1 MSRGLMILNVILIIQ
16 YSVFREQF
24 QGSTL
29 IHQLPAVLVLLNL
42 YYHICNL
49 QPGIILPERVF
60 VLNIFDGE
68 WFVISLF
75 FQFYP
80 SVYGSFSALKAYL
93 PTSSFHLQPV

>member
-1 MSRGLMILNVILIIQ
+1 MSRDLMILNVILIILH
-16 YSVFREQF
+16 SVFREQF

-29 IHQLPAVLVLLNL
+29 IYQLPAVLILLNL

-49 QPGIILPERVF
+49 QPGIIFPERV
-60 VLNIFDGE
+60 VRTEHIRWRVVRDILI
-68 WFVISLF
+68 

-80 SVYGSFSALKAYL
+80 SVYGSFSALKAYP